1 MLLVSGIMHKLDR
14 TDTRLLLA
22 LAEDPRSSIVA
33 LAEKLGLSRNTVQA
47 RLSAI
52 DATDVLASFER
63 RINPAAIG
71 YPLTAFISVHLQQHK
86 LGAIVEELK
95 TIPEIIQ
102 AHGLSGSSDLLIRV
116 VATDADDLFRVSSL
130 ILACDGVERA
140 ETSLAMG
147 ELIPFRAAPLLE
159 RTLR

>member
-1 MLLVSGIMHKLDR
+1 MHKLDR

-52 DATDVLASFER
+52 DATDVLDSFER

-71 YPLTAFISVHLQQHK
+71 YPLSAFISVHLQQHK
-86 LGAIVEELK
+86 LGAIVNELA

>member
-1 MLLVSGIMHKLDR
+1 MHKLDR

-52 DATDVLASFER
+52 DSTDVLGSFER
-63 RINPAAIG
+63 RINPAALG
-71 YPLTAFISVHLQQHK
+71 YPLSAFISVHLQQQK
-86 LGAIVEELK
+86 LGTIVEQLSK
-95 TIPEIIQ
+95 IPEIIQ
-102 AHGLSGSSDLLIRV
+102 AHGLSGSSDLLVRV

-130 ILACDGVERA
+130 ILACDGVDRA

-159 RTLR
+159 RTLRG

>member
-1 MLLVSGIMHKLDR
+1 MHKLDR

-52 DATDVLASFER
+52 DSTDVLGSFER
-63 RINPAAIG
+63 RINPAALG
-71 YPLTAFISVHLQQHK
+71 YPLSAFISVHLQQQK
-86 LGAIVEELK
+86 LGPIVEQLSK
-95 TIPEIIQ
+95 IPEIIQ
-102 AHGLSGSSDLLIRV
+102 AHGLSGSSDLLVRV

-130 ILACDGVERA
+130 ILACDGVDRA

-159 RTLR
+159 RTLRG

>member
-1 MLLVSGIMHKLDR
+1 MHKLDR

-52 DATDVLASFER
+52 DSTDVLGSFER

-71 YPLTAFISVHLQQHK
+71 YPLTAFISVHLQQQR
-86 LGAIVEELK
+86 LAAIVEQLS

-102 AHGLSGSSDLLIRV
+102 AHGLSGQSDLLIRV

-130 ILACDGVERA
+130 ILACEGVERA
-140 ETSLAMG
+140 ETSIAMG

-159 RTLR
+159 RAQRG

>member
-1 MLLVSGIMHKLDR
+1 MHKLDR

-52 DATDVLASFER
+52 DSTDVLGSFER
-63 RINPAAIG
+63 RINPAALG
-71 YPLTAFISVHLQQHK
+71 YPLSAFISVHLQQQK
-86 LGAIVEELK
+86 LGSIVEQLSK
-95 TIPEIIQ
+95 IPEIIQ
-102 AHGLSGSSDLLIRV
+102 AHGLSGSSDLLVRV

-130 ILACDGVERA
+130 ILACDGVDRA

-159 RTLR
+159 RTLRG

>member
-1 MLLVSGIMHKLDR
+1 MHKLDR

-52 DATDVLASFER
+52 DSTDVLASFER

-71 YPLTAFISVHLQQHK
+71 YPLSAFISVHLQQHK
-86 LGAIVEELK
+86 LAAIVEELK
-95 TIPEIIQ
+95 TIPEIVQ

-116 VATDADDLFRVSSL
+116 VANDADDLFRVSSL

-159 RTLR
+159 RTLRG